1 MTTPLSDSY
10 LQEKFIGGFF
20 ILRMYNQIIKALQEI
35 RQDVDDLEGD
45 EDFKLVQQ
53 SDKDYWYFPSAEA
66 EICRPLAKSIM
77 EATNSM
83 DESFRLHFDPPS
95 PTWLYLVTEKDFE
108 TPGNGDNETE
118 DTEEA
123 KNNPGTTVNDPN
135 SQTESLRQWQL
146 SHDHKM
152 VFYLAGQYVES
163 VEETL
168 KELFGFFSKPVTLG
182 GQDKYIDYAKCLQ
195 ELEYALNQ
203 LMDIR
208 DDIYGDFDL
217 PENNHNE
224 DGPWNAM
231 NKQDMEYAIR
241 LYRRDN
247 P

>member
-108 TPGNGDNETE
+108 TPGN
-118 DTEEA
+118 
-123 KNNPGTTVNDPN
+123 
-135 SQTESLRQWQL
+135 
-146 SHDHKM
+146 
-152 VFYLAGQYVES
+152 
-163 VEETL
+163 
-168 KELFGFFSKPVTLG
+168 
-182 GQDKYIDYAKCLQ
+182 
-195 ELEYALNQ
+195 
-203 LMDIR
+203 
-208 DDIYGDFDL
+208 
-217 PENNHNE
+217 
-224 DGPWNAM
+224 
-231 NKQDMEYAIR
+231 
-241 LYRRDN
+241 
-247 P
+247 